1 MEHLQEDW
9 NQMTSGMNSQTDRI
23 TTSSRGKMRNAH
35 SGKGSKR
42 ESRTKLDQQLL
53 PEAEA
58 IIPDALKKYQEQ
70 FKGQTFMWT
79 HYRQGYKKLVRNQL
93 IRLVLNNDMVDA
105 KRVRRRRDR
114 VEVARLV
121 AGIII
126 GDHLLKAMPCVGD
139 KNKVVLEITNEGL
152 LFLQGTSL
160 QEIRQERA
168 IRQAER
174 ARQSAKRNSVMSFF
188 EAKAQKAGHPT
199 MHDPTLSDKK
209 VSVDA

>member
-9 NQMTSGMNSQTDRI
+9 KQMTIESSETGRI
-23 TTSSRGKMRNAH
+23 FTSPRGKMRNAQ
-35 SGKGSKR
+35 SDTGSKR
-42 ESRTKLDQQLL
+42 DSRTKLEQLLL

-70 FKGQTFMWT
+70 FNSQAFIWT

-93 IRLVLNNDMVDA
+93 IRLVLNNDMVNA
-105 KRVRRRRDR
+105 ENVQRRRDR

-126 GDHLLKAMPCVGD
+126 GDHLLKAVPCVGD
-139 KNKVVLEITNEGL
+139 KNKVVLEITTDGL

-168 IRQAER
+168 VRQAER
-174 ARQSAKRNSVMSFF
+174 ARQTAK
-188 EAKAQKAGHPT
+188 
-199 MHDPTLSDKK
+199 KK
-209 VSVDA
+209 VGVGA